1 MMRYLKIQRRHK
13 SGFRMPFLLLLF
25 IFFAFA
31 ISVSADTTT
40 HNENLAKLQ
49 KKIDAIQKELEQDNK
64 QKDQA
69 VYKLKTVE
77 KKIANQI
84 TQLHIIDRQLNQ
96 QQQKLHALT
105 SKQRNLENQLT
116 SHRDQ
121 LRKQM
126 QSSYAMGNQEYV
138 KLLLNQQNPSEI
150 ARMVVYYQ
158 YFNKSR
164 MERVK
169 EINSGITDLHN
180 VSNQV
185 RTKSKRLQKLKS
197 EAIEKKARLDANYK
211 QRRQL
216 VATLTSQ
223 LKTKDQIL
231 KKLLHDEQ
239 HLKRLLNQLEHELKD
254 VQLDL
259 TPPKE
264 FITQR
269 GKLPWPTQGKMT
281 ARFGSSRHTGDL
293 KWKGV
298 MIQTKAGDAIQAIA
312 YGRVIFADWLR
323 GFGMLIIVDHGKG
336 YMSLYG
342 HNQQLHKKLGDWVQ
356 ANELIA
362 TAGST
367 GGQNTSSLYF
377 EIRHNGVPQNPTK
390 WCKSLPHR
398 S

>member
-1 MMRYLKIQRRHK
+1 MMRYSKIQRRHI
-13 SGFRMPFLLLLF
+13 SALWIPLLLLQF
-25 IFFAFA
+25 IFITFS
-31 ISVSADTTT
+31 ISVSADTASS
-40 HNENLAKLQ
+40 NEKLARLQ
-49 KKIDAIQKELEQDNK
+49 EKIETLQKELEQDNK

-77 KKIANQI
+77 KQIANQI
-84 TQLHIIDRQLNQ
+84 TQLHSIDNKLRKQK
-96 QQQKLHALT
+96 QKLHTLT
-105 SKQRNLENQLT
+105 GKQRSLENQLV

-138 KLLLNQQNPSEI
+138 KLLLNQQNPSDI

-164 MERVK
+164 IKRVK
-169 EINSGITDLHN
+169 EINTGISDLHKI
-180 VSNQV
+180 SSEV
-185 RTKSKRLQKLKS
+185 RNKSEQLHQLKS
-197 EAIEKKARLDANYK
+197 NATEKKALLDTNHK

-223 LKTKDQIL
+223 LKTKDQVL
-231 KKLLHDEQ
+231 KKLLRDEQ

-264 FITQR
+264 FISQR
-269 GKLPWPTQGKMT
+269 GKLPWPTRGKMT
-281 ARFGSSRHTGDL
+281 ARFGSSRHTSDL

-298 MIQTKAGDAIQAIA
+298 MIQTKAGDAIHAIA

-356 ANELIA
+356 ANEMIA

-367 GGQNTSSLYF
+367 GGQKKSSLYF

>member
-1 MMRYLKIQRRHK
+1 MMRFQKIQRRHI
-13 SGFRMPFLLLLF
+13 SSFRIPLLLLLF
-25 IFFAFA
+25 LFFAFA
-31 ISVSADTTT
+31 IAVSADATS
-40 HNENLAKLQ
+40 NDEKLANLQ
-49 KKIDAIQKELEQDNK
+49 NKIETIQKELEQDNK
-64 QKDQA
+64 QKDLA

-77 KKIANQI
+77 KQIASQI
-84 TQLHIIDRQLNQ
+84 TELRSIDNQLNQ
-96 QQQKLHALT
+96 QQQKLYTLT
-105 SKQRNLENQLT
+105 GKQRNLENQLT
-116 SHRDQ
+116 GHRDQ

-126 QSSYAMGNQEYV
+126 QSSYAMGKQEYV
-138 KLLLNQQNPSEI
+138 KLLLNQQNPSDI

-164 MERVK
+164 MERIK
-169 EINSGITDLHN
+169 AINSGITSLHN
-180 VSNQV
+180 ISNRVRAQSNQ
-185 RTKSKRLQKLKS
+185 LHKLKS
-197 EAIEKKARLDANYK
+197 EAVEKKALLDVNHK
-211 QRRQL
+211 QRHQL
-216 VATLTSQ
+216 VAALTSQ
-223 LKTKDQIL
+223 LKTKDQVL
-231 KKLLHDEQ
+231 NKLLRDEQ

-264 FITQR
+264 FISQR

-293 KWKGV
+293 KWQGV

-323 GFGMLIIVDHGKG
+323 GFGMLMIVDHGKG

-356 ANELIA
+356 ANEIIA
-362 TAGST
+362 TAGNT
-367 GGQNTSSLYF
+367 GGQITSSLYF

-390 WCKSLPHR
+390 WCKSLPYR